1 LLKQNKYYYL
11 LLGIVALVMLAMNW
25 LTTLKGDEYVYA
37 LIPGDIVHHCNT
49 VSDYVRSIPAFY
61 QGTNG
66 RLADATERLFASL
79 VGKPMFNVLNM
90 LMFVLFIEG
99 IFTLA
104 VGRRRSVL
112 ALSMVLVCVAF
123 FFPYP
128 GETLLWMAGSFNY
141 LWSASIS
148 LWLVCWLKYCT
159 APQGVHSNS
168 FLRGLGGLLC
178 GLIAGW
184 FNESTSLGVLLG
196 LCLYFA
202 LNRREFTSLRRR
214 VLLGYVVGLVIIMA
228 SPALWLRLSGGASV
242 NTSLSVLQMVSRRI
256 LSLGYMSLRFLTP
269 AIAVIVLFHVW
280 HRQGGLRAIVRRT
293 ELCLLL
299 GTMCAAIL
307 LGMVIERPYTWLVTV
322 SMVVCLRAFWPTM
335 SRWPVTVLRVVTVAC
350 LVACC
355 VGSGMAL
362 HKMWIYRNYDQ
373 GVQQQIADGPRQ
385 CILKASHAPI
395 SSRWIL
401 PDVYDNDTYHCAYRT
416 IYSCYYDKDNV
427 QFLPPTI
434 YERYV
439 AGTLLEGAETAPF
452 TSSDPSLADTLLTI
466 DGAPYAL
473 VSLKSG
479 IEGGNGNGKVFR
491 TDIEEYWGSST
502 SQRRYWLG
510 SLKEFVPCRP
520 YFLVI
525 DGHTYE
531 VVGCEV
537 PETVTR
543 IELKVYISGKWRLLT
558 FTRNN
563 NAS

>member
-1 LLKQNKYYYL
+1 MLKQNKYYYL
-11 LLGIVALVMLAMNW
+11 LLGVVALVVLVMNC

-49 VSDYVRSIPAFY
+49 LSDYVRSIPAFY
-61 QGTNG
+61 EGTNG
-66 RLADATERLFASL
+66 RLADATERFFASL
-79 VGKPMFNVLNM
+79 VGKPFFNVLNT
-90 LMFVLFIEG
+90 LMFVLLIEG

-104 VGRRRSVL
+104 VGRRRSVV
-112 ALSMVLVCVAF
+112 ALSMVLVCIAF

-141 LWSASIS
+141 LWSATLS
-148 LWLVCWLKYCT
+148 LWLLCWLR
-159 APQGVHSNS
+159 SNQR
-168 FLRGLGGLLC
+168 RGLPVLGLLA

-184 FNESTSLGVLLG
+184 FNEGTSLGVLLG
-196 LCLYFA
+196 LCLYYA
-202 LNRREFTSLRRR
+202 LNRREFTAFRRR
-214 VLLGYVVGLVIIMA
+214 VLLGYAVGLIVVMS
-228 SPALWLRLSGGASV
+228 SPALWLRLEGGASV
-242 NTSLSVLQMVSRRI
+242 NTSLSVLQMISRRI
-256 LSLGYMSLRFLTP
+256 LSLGYMSLRFVAPTVAL
-269 AIAVIVLFHVW
+269 AIMFHTW
-280 HRQGGLRAIVRRT
+280 HRQGGVRTVLRRF

-299 GTMCAAIL
+299 GAFCSALL

-322 SMVVCLRAFWPTM
+322 SLVVCLRNLWPQL
-335 SRWPVTVLRVVTVAC
+335 SRWPMAVRRVVIVAC

-373 GVQQQIADGPRQ
+373 SIQQQIADGPRQ
-385 CILKASHAPI
+385 CILEASHAPI

-427 QFLPPTI
+427 QFLPPAI

-439 AGTLLEGAETAPF
+439 AGTLLDGAIVAPF
-452 TSSDPSLADTLLTI
+452 VSSDTTLADTLLTI
-466 DGAPYAL
+466 EGAPYAL
-473 VSLKSG
+473 VLLKPG

-491 TDIEEYWGSST
+491 TDIEQYWGSST
-502 SQRRYWLG
+502 SQRRYLLG
-510 SLKEFVPCRP
+510 SLKEFVPFRP
-520 YFLVI
+520 YFLMI
-525 DGHTYE
+525 DGRTYE
-531 VVGCEV
+531 VVGSEV
-537 PETVTR
+537 PETVTS
-543 IELKVYISGKWRLLT
+543 IELKVYTGGEWRTFT

>member
-1 LLKQNKYYYL
+1 MLKQNKNYYL
-11 LLGIVALVMLAMNW
+11 LLGIVALVVLVMNC

-61 QGTNG
+61 EGTNG
-66 RLADATERLFASL
+66 RLADGTERLFASL
-79 VGKPMFNVLNM
+79 VGKPVFNVLNT
-90 LMFVLFIEG
+90 LMFVLLIEG

-104 VGRRRSVL
+104 VGRRRSVV
-112 ALSMVLVCVAF
+112 ALSMVLVCIAF

-141 LWSASIS
+141 LWSATLS
-148 LWLVCWLKYCT
+148 LWLLCWLRRGGHP
-159 APQGVHSNS
+159 ALGV
-168 FLRGLGGLLC
+168 LA

-184 FNESTSLGVLLG
+184 FNESTSLGVLIG

-202 LNRREFTSLRRR
+202 LNRREFTSFRRR
-214 VLLGYVVGLVIIMA
+214 VLLGYAVGLVVIMA
-228 SPALWLRLSGGASV
+228 SPALWHRLEGGASV
-242 NTSLSVLQMVSRRI
+242 NTSLSMLQMVSRRI
-256 LSLGYMSLRFLTP
+256 LSLGYMSLRFVTP
-269 AIAVIVLFHVW
+269 TMALVVLFHVW

-299 GTMCAAIL
+299 GAICAALL

-322 SMVVCLRAFWPTM
+322 SLVVCLRAFWPTM
-335 SRWPVTVLRVVTVAC
+335 LRWPVAVRRVVTVAC

-362 HKMWIYRNYDQ
+362 HKMWVYRNYDQ
-373 GVQQQIADGPRQ
+373 SIQQLIADGPRQ

-427 QFLPPTI
+427 QFLPATI

-439 AGTLLEGAETAPF
+439 AGTLLEGAEAAPF

-473 VSLKSG
+473 VPLKPG
-479 IEGGNGNGKVFR
+479 IEGGNGYGKVSR
-491 TDIEEYWGSST
+491 TDIEQYWGSST

-525 DGHTYE
+525 DGRTYE
-531 VVGCEV
+531 VVASEV
-537 PETVTR
+537 PATVTS
-543 IELKVYISGKWRLLT
+543 IELKVYTGGEWRLFT

-563 NAS
+563 